1 MPKTAIIAIL
11 RIVLT
16 AVIVFGFPYLIRRI
30 WSKSKRGI
38 IQKLLLVILAVYIV
52 SVLVITLVTR
62 SYDEQTGVILNLTWA
77 YRQIF
82 DTIAAGYEAGGLLE
96 AVKRIHWVRGTISSL
111 ILNVFLFVPLGYL
124 LPLCFARMRRWWKVL
139 LIGILF
145 SLCIET
151 IQFTTHL
158 GWFDIADQYTM
169 GSAA

>member
-16 AVIVFGFPYLIRRI
+16 AVIVGFPYLIRRI

-82 DTIAAGYEAGGLLE
+82 DTIAAGYEAGGLLKQSNE
-96 AVKRIHWVRGTISSL
+96 
-111 ILNVFLFVPLGYL
+111 
-124 LPLCFARMRRWWKVL
+124 
-139 LIGILF
+139 
-145 SLCIET
+145 
-151 IQFTTHL
+151 
-158 GWFDIADQYTM
+158 YT
-169 GSAA
+169 GSEERFQA